1 MTVPLVKPQN
11 GVGNRTAG
19 INEKGMTI
27 GEEKK
32 ARNIFC
38 RERGLVRR

>member
-1 MTVPLVKPQN
+1 MPLVKPQN

-19 INEKGMTI
+19 INEKGMVI
-27 GEEKK
+27 GREKK
-32 ARNIFC
+32 MRNIFC